1 MKKSELLAAAKE
13 LNKVLGLEPPID
25 TKQEV
30 AKIKK
35 LMKEAGE
42 LIEPTDTFSVATS
55 KVLDEL
61 QGTKGTTEAPK
72 AKAKAAPKKAEPV
85 EADDDDDD
93 ELEVIEEPAD
103 EPAPKKAPKAKA
115 APKKAEKAPKA
126 ITRLAAAARV
136 LFNHKGDTVAIDT
149 IIDEADDLYGT
160 PNRKEA
166 NQMTR
171 QAITVLAE
179 WGALTVADNQVT
191 VGK

>member
-1 MKKSELLAAAKE
+1 MKKSELTAAAKE

-25 TKQEV
+25 VTQEI
-30 AKIKK
+30 AKVRK
-35 LMKEAGE
+35 LVKEAGT
-42 LIEPTDTFSVATS
+42 LIEPTDSFSVGTT
-55 KVLDEL
+55 KVLEEL
-61 QGTKGTTEAPK
+61 KVVVPAPAAK
-72 AKAKAAPKKAEPV
+72 KAAAPVAKALDEPV
-85 EADDDDDD
+85 NDD
-93 ELEVIEEPAD
+93 EGAEELEVVIEEPSPEA
-103 EPAPKKAPKAKA
+103 KAKSKAKA

-160 PNRKEA
+160 SNRKEA